1 MKKILILALFSLL
14 FLSCDEDLAKTPVTD
29 ASLAG
34 SWNMDTYSAFMA
46 ELPVLEAGDIIWTFN
61 SNNTIT
67 VANNVEDVYPY
78 MLDSGTYNF
87 TIEDDI
93 LSIENSGSY
102 HYNMEGNTLVM
113 EHVAAPVDGG
123 PILSFSKN

>member
-14 FLSCDEDLAKTPVTD
+14 FLSCDEGLAKTPVTD
-29 ASLAG
+29 ASLNG
-34 SWNMDTYSAFMA
+34 SWNMYSYVAFMDA
-46 ELPVLEAGDIIWTFN
+46 LPVLENGDITWTFN
-61 SNNTIT
+61 NNSTVT
-67 VANNVEDVYPY
+67 VANTVEEEYPY

-102 HYNMEGNTLVM
+102 HYNIEGNTLVM